1 MKLYLVRHGRS
12 AGNLPGRM
20 IGWSDHSLTSFGVAQ
35 AERVALRLAPLG
47 PMPIYA
53 SDLPRALE
61 TAACIAAQWSREPGA
76 AGTPAAEGTAGAGG
90 AGAAGKSGAV
100 AAVAVH
106 PDRRLREIDLGD
118 YEGRS
123 WDEFTA
129 DHELAAAFAR
139 EPLATALPGG
149 ESLDGVR
156 ERVLAAFDEIVA
168 GEPETACLVAHDGP
182 IRAILNHVLRV
193 PRERH
198 WAISTSHGGL
208 SLLETG
214 EGWVSVRFVND
225 TSHLVGLDEAA
236 FESAALEAAAAL
248 DGAGTA
254 HGADDVAAAVAG
266 DDGGAPARA
275 IEGL

>member
-20 IGWSDHSLTSFGVAQ
+20 TGWSDHPLTSFGAAQ

-61 TAACIAAQWSREPGA
+61 TAACIAAHWSRGA
-76 AGTPAAEGTAGAGG
+76 DLTDAA
-90 AGAAGKSGAV
+90 
-100 AAVAVH
+100 AVH

-129 DHELAAAFAR
+129 DHELAAAFAH

-156 ERVLAAFDEIVA
+156 ERVLAAFDEIGA
-168 GEPETACLVAHDGP
+168 GEPEAACLVAHDGP

-208 SLLETG
+208 SLLEIG
-214 EGWVSVRFVND
+214 DGWVSVRFVND
-225 TSHLVGLDEAA
+225 TSHLLGLDEAA
-236 FESAALEAAAAL
+236 FEAAGAR
-248 DGAGTA
+248 DGAKA
-254 HGADDVAAAVAG
+254 EVPNEEDVAGVASS